1 MARTAAALIVGP
13 DRALAWVDRHARTIN
28 KTMMASAVA
37 AVLLWHAHAVAGMA
51 GLVVFG
57 AAATAIGAAVL
68 GYRAAPQVTG
78 TIAST
83 LVATSLVMIT
93 ATAMNP
99 LWMLIGVDELAL
111 VYPAVFLAVSAC
123 AWIMPSTGVHRGWTA
138 TVGHAVMLATLPLA
152 VWATG
157 TNWRGVVVL
166 AGMVAALTAVGLRIR
181 KVPAE
186 ARPRGW
192 RKAIR
197 GAAVGI
203 IVVLMGLSL
212 ALVNPGKANG
222 NALTSV
228 LGGLVDDTTCS
239 MAAPNLSNEP
249 IGTGPEN
256 LISNINFGGAE
267 QPGLPANQQPPKY
280 ADVATNFTK
289 AGNTNNYSLEDYTL
303 YEVAG
308 LRGLKWVNWQKD
320 NMGDSMCSF
329 PQWVSVMT
337 GNLLF
342 KVTVYG
348 LQTTLAFKEWSQ
360 VENPLEMLYD
370 RANPLVAE
378 IFSMFFLPMAG
389 VMFIVAGIAIGVRAT
404 RGNEGLRQGLGD
416 VFGSL
421 VVCALAGF
429 TYLGVSAASFDNP
442 NHNGF
447 YMTAE
452 FLDTTAGG
460 LNNAFAEAVFSMVDT
475 NEVSMCQRPTS
486 SGSDISPV
494 APGQR
499 ITSCILAE
507 SLAYK
512 PWAIGQ
518 FGLAGANPI
527 PTATEASRFSDP
539 RIDSEPAMEQGSGGS
554 EEAGLPCYNNV
565 PDFNGVGCGDMRSYL
580 IAQAGGPSISARL
593 QACLDDAGV
602 DTGDD
607 EVDYEVL
614 ARCEPYHAVA
624 SDLYYQAENGG
635 GMYPSEA
642 TDIVAAYR
650 GQGSYPHVA
659 QAFSSIIGVV
669 VTGIGLGSM
678 GVITLM
684 WHAWLWALFVM
695 GLFQLLW
702 AVYPGKS
709 KVAQEWVAN
718 VLSTFAQRV
727 LYGFAMTLMIWVIS
741 IVFAMQINTGI
752 KILWTILVLVAT
764 WMLIQKIQNSAADKA
779 PNMANYGRVVGAA
792 PAAAVGYAGYKAG
805 SKATGAA
812 GRAAGS
818 AAGSA
823 ARGGARAGRAATIG
837 GAKATG
843 RAGSWTAGKAGQ
855 GAAWAARPVV
865 DQSTAKAEAARARV
879 GDGSATVGDRAR
891 VAAAATIAGARE
903 TGAVVGYG
911 AKRVGHGA
919 TKVSGSARDAMSMSA
934 RDQMRG
940 TKGGHAA
947 AFKAGQPAREAE
959 KMTEKQRREE
969 RHNARKQI
977 RDERMKRAKDRAGTQ
992 DMRRQ
997 NQQYGRPDQF
1007 GVGSPVNRPPKGSGS

>member
-1 MARTAAALIVGP
+1 MARTAAALIAGP
-13 DRALAWVDRHARTIN
+13 DRALAWVDRHARAIYQ
-28 KTMMASAVA
+28 AILAVGVA
-37 AVLLWHAHAVAGMA
+37 AVLLWHAHAVAGTA

-57 AAATAIGAAVL
+57 VVAVAIAGTVV
-68 GYRAAPQVTG
+68 GYRTAPQLTG

-83 LVATSLVMIT
+83 VAATSLVMIT

-99 LWMLIGVDELAL
+99 VWMLIGVDELAL

-123 AWIMPSTGVHRGWTA
+123 AWLMPSTGVHRGWTA
-138 TVGHAVMLATLPLA
+138 AVGHSVMLATLPSA

-157 TNWRGVVVL
+157 TSWRGVVVL
-166 AGMVAALTAVGLRIR
+166 VGMVAALTAVGLRIR
-181 KVPAE
+181 KVAPE

-192 RKAIR
+192 RRALR
-197 GAAVGI
+197 VAAVSL
-203 IVVLMGLSL
+203 VVGLMGLSL
-212 ALVNPGKANG
+212 ALVNPGTANG
-222 NALTSV
+222 NAFTRAV
-228 LGGLVDDTTCS
+228 GGMMDDVTCS
-239 MAAPNLSNEP
+239 MSAPNLSNEP

-256 LISNINFGGAE
+256 MISNINFGGAE
-267 QPGLPANQQPPKY
+267 KPGLPANEQPPRY

-289 AGNTNNYSLEDYTL
+289 ASSATNFSLEDYTL

-337 GNLLF
+337 GNMLF

-360 VENPLEMLYD
+360 VANPLEMLYD

-378 IFSMFFLPMAG
+378 VFSMFFLPMAG
-389 VMFIVAGIAIGVRAT
+389 VMFMVAGLAIGIRAT

-416 VFGSL
+416 VAGSL
-421 VVCALAGF
+421 LVCVLAGF
-429 TYLGVSAASFDNP
+429 TYMGVAAASWDNP
-442 NHNGF
+442 NSNGF

-486 SGSDISPV
+486 AGSDVSPV

-527 PTATEASRFSDP
+527 PTATEATRFSDP
-539 RIDSEPAMEQGSGGS
+539 RVDAEPAMDQGSGGS

-565 PDFNGVGCGDMRSYL
+565 PDFNGIGCGDMRSYL
-580 IAQAGGPSISARL
+580 IAQAGGPSIAARM

-650 GQGSYPHVA
+650 GQGSFPHVA

-702 AVYPGKS
+702 AVYPGKA
-709 KVAQEWVAN
+709 KVAQEWLAN

-779 PNMANYGRVVGAA
+779 PNVARYGRIAGAA
-792 PAAAVGYAGYKAG
+792 PAAVVGYAGYKAG
-805 SKATGAA
+805 SKAGGAA
-812 GRAAGS
+812 MGAAGS
-818 AAGSA
+818 AASSV
-823 ARGGARAGRAATIG
+823 ARSGARAGRAATIG

-843 RAGSWTAGKAGQ
+843 RAGSWAASQGRQ
-855 GAAWAARPVV
+855 GAEWAARPAV
-865 DQSTAKAEAARARV
+865 DKATAKTEAARARISDGTASV
-879 GDGSATVGDRAR
+879 GDKAR
-891 VAAAATIAGARE
+891 VAAAGTVSGARE
-903 TGAVVGYG
+903 VGAVTAYG
-911 AKRVGHGA
+911 ARRAGHGI
-919 TKVSGSARDAMSMSA
+919 TKVTGSARDAMSMSA

-940 TKGGHAA
+940 MKGGNDA
-947 AFKAGQPAREAE
+947 AFQAGRADRDAE
-959 KMTEKQRREE
+959 KDLEKQRRQ
-969 RHNARKQI
+969 ARAAAREQI
-977 RDERMKRAKDRAGTQ
+977 RAERVA
-992 DMRRQ
+992 RQ
-997 NQQYGRPDQF
+997 AQRDGFKHQERTARQF
-1007 GVGSPVNRPPKGSGS
+1007 GLTGPVNRPPRGNQ

>member
-1 MARTAAALIVGP
+1 MARTAAALIAGP
-13 DRALAWVDRHARTIN
+13 DRALAWADRHARTIN
-28 KTMMASAVA
+28 RTMLATAVA
-37 AVLLWHAHAVAGMA
+37 AILLWHAHAVAGAA

-57 AAATAIGAAVL
+57 TAAATIGAAIF
-68 GYRAAPQVTG
+68 GYRTAPQLTG

-83 LVATSLVMIT
+83 LAATSAVMIT
-93 ATAMNP
+93 ATAMDP
-99 LWMLIGVDELAL
+99 AWMLIGVDELAL

-123 AWIMPSTGVHRGWTA
+123 AWIMPSTGVHRGWTT
-138 TVGHAVMLATLPLA
+138 TVGHAAMLATLPLA

-157 TNWRGVVVL
+157 TSWRGAVVL
-166 AGMVAALTAVGLRIR
+166 VGMVAALLAVGLRIR
-181 KVPAE
+181 KVPRE

-192 RKAIR
+192 RRAIR
-197 GAAVGI
+197 GAAMA
-203 IVVLMGLSL
+203 VVVALMGVSL
-212 ALVNPGKANG
+212 ALVNPGKADG
-222 NALTSV
+222 NPLTSA
-228 LGGLVDDTTCS
+228 LGGVMDSATCA

-267 QPGLPANQQPPKY
+267 KPGLPANEQPPQY

-289 AGNTNNYSLEDYTL
+289 AGNAENYSLEDYTL

-320 NMGDSMCSF
+320 NTGESMCSF

-337 GNLLF
+337 GNMLF

-348 LQTTLAFKEWSQ
+348 LQATLAFKEWSQ

-378 IFSMFFLPMAG
+378 VFTMFFLPMGGIMFMIAG
-389 VMFIVAGIAIGVRAT
+389 LAIGLRAT
-404 RGNEGLRQGLGD
+404 RSSGLREGLGD
-416 VFGSL
+416 AAGSL
-421 VVCALAGF
+421 VVFVLAGF
-429 TYLGVSAASFDNP
+429 AYTGVAAASFDNP
-442 NHNGF
+442 NGNGF

-452 FLDTTAGG
+452 FLDTMAGG

-486 SGSDISPV
+486 SGGDISPV

-518 FGLAGANPI
+518 FGLAGAEPI
-527 PTATEASRFSDP
+527 PTATEVTRFSNP
-539 RIDSEPAMEQGSGGS
+539 RIDADPVMVQGSGGS

-565 PDFNGVGCGDMRSYL
+565 ADFNGFGCGDLRSYL

-607 EVDYEVL
+607 EADYEVL

-650 GQGSYPHVA
+650 GQGSFPHVA

-669 VTGIGLGSM
+669 VTGVGLGSM

-684 WHAWLWALFVM
+684 WHAWLWALFIM

-702 AVYPGKS
+702 GAYPGKS
-709 KVAQEWVAN
+709 KVAQEWVTN

-764 WMLIQKIQNSAADKA
+764 WMMIQKIQNAAADKA
-779 PNMANYGRVVGAA
+779 PNMARYGRVAGAA
-792 PAAAVGYAGYKAG
+792 PAAVAGYAGYKVGA
-805 SKATGAA
+805 KATGAA
-812 GRAAGS
+812 AGAAGS
-818 AAGSA
+818 AGKAA
-823 ARGGARAGRAATIG
+823 ARSGARAGRAATVG
-837 GAKATG
+837 GGKMAG
-843 RAGSWTAGKAGQ
+843 RGAHAAGSWGAGKVSQVGDR
-855 GAAWAARPVV
+855 GI
-865 DQSTAKAEAARARV
+865 AKTEAARARV
-879 GDGSATVGDRAR
+879 TGGSSGTGDRAR
-891 VAAAATIAGARE
+891 VAIAGGADKLRESGAWTSYAARR
-903 TGAVVGYG
+903 TGHA
-911 AKRVGHGA
+911 ASWA
-919 TKVSGSARDAMSMSA
+919 SSGARDAMGMSA
-934 RDQMRG
+934 REQMRG
-940 TKGGHAA
+940 TKGPRMEKFAA
-947 AFKAGQPAREAE
+947 GRTDRRNEKDFEDLRRDGRQEERERI
-959 KMTEKQRREE
+959 RRE
-969 RHNARKQI
+969 RT
-977 RDERMKRAKDRAGTQ
+977 KRAQDRARAQEG
-992 DMRRQ
+992 RRQ
-997 NQQYGRPDQF
+997 NQQYGTPGQF
-1007 GVGSPVNRPPKGSGS
+1007 GMGGPVNRPPKGGRP